1 MLRGLIPAARQRI
14 SPSRGQHLWL
24 GLQEV
29 WRQEMLLYME
39 QEQSL
44 EQVLSVY
51 QLSPTCGVW
60 ACNRNWEA
68 RDRLGPHHPKLS
80 MRLALLGN
88 YLHRYTLS
96 ACSPAP
102 STGLP
107 NLSAP

>member
-60 ACNRNWEA
+60 HAIETGKPEIDWAPTTPN
-68 RDRLGPHHPKLS
+68 
-80 MRLALLGN
+80 
-88 YLHRYTLS
+88 
-96 ACSPAP
+96 SP
-102 STGLP
+102 
-107 NLSAP
+107 